1 MDKQNPK
8 VVVVG
13 SFNMD
18 LVVKAGR
25 RPQTGETLMG
35 EEFGMFIGG
44 KGSNQAIAAARL
56 GTDVTMI
63 GRLGADLFGDTL
75 MAAHAEEGICTDYV
89 IRDTEVGTG
98 VASILVDADGDNSIV
113 LVPQANMRLTVA
125 DVEQASESIAAADAL
140 LLQLEVPIAVS
151 QRAAE
156 IAKSNDA
163 TVVLNPAPAQ
173 ELPDDFLAQ
182 VDILTPNE
190 VETESLSGVRVSTA
204 TDAERAA
211 KVLLDKGLSAV
222 ILTLGERGALL
233 LTPDLTQQV
242 PAYSVEVV
250 DTTAAGDAFCGAL
263 ATGLARGENL
273 VDAVAFANAA
283 GALAVTVLG
292 AAPSM
297 PTAAQVE
304 AFRGG
309 HNEARRLRLLKSNF
323 SGWIIRRSYMNGAHW
338 LVKTLQQRGVE
349 YVFALCGN
357 GLKPFLD
364 ACVDLGMPVI
374 DVRNEQSAR
383 IHGRYMGADDQTDW
397 GGRCECGTGTHE
409 HSHRTRQR
417 LLGWRTD
424 APDQRLCHHGYTR
437 YGTFP
442 RTGSGGYGGTRL

>member
-1 MDKQNPK
+1 
-8 VVVVG
+8 
-13 SFNMD
+13 MD

-56 GTDVTMI
+56 GADVTMI

-75 MAAHAEEGICTDYV
+75 MTAHAEESIHTDYV

-98 VASILVDADGDNSIV
+98 VASILIDADGDNSIV
-113 LVPQANMRLTVA
+113 LVPQANMRLSVA
-125 DVEQASESIAAADAL
+125 DIERASESIAAADVL
-140 LLQLEVPIAVS
+140 LLQLEVPIAAS
-151 QRAAE
+151 KRAAE
-156 IAKSNDA
+156 IAKSNGA

-173 ELPDDFLAQ
+173 KLPDDFLGQ

-204 TDAERAA
+204 TDAEIAA
-211 KVLLDKGLSAV
+211 KMLLDKGLSAV

-233 LTPDLTQQV
+233 LTADLTQQV

-304 AFRGG
+304 AFREGS
-309 HNEARRLRLLKSNF
+309 HDEA
-323 SGWIIRRSYMNGAHW
+323 
-338 LVKTLQQRGVE
+338 QR
-349 YVFALCGN
+349 
-357 GLKPFLD
+357 
-364 ACVDLGMPVI
+364 
-374 DVRNEQSAR
+374 
-383 IHGRYMGADDQTDW
+383 
-397 GGRCECGTGTHE
+397 
-409 HSHRTRQR
+409 
-417 LLGWRTD
+417 
-424 APDQRLCHHGYTR
+424 
-437 YGTFP
+437 
-442 RTGSGGYGGTRL
+442 

>member
-1 MDKQNPK
+1 MNEQNAK

-25 RPQTGETLMG
+25 RPQTGETFMG

-56 GTDVTMI
+56 GADVTMI
-63 GRLGADLFGDTL
+63 GRLGTDLFGDTL
-75 MAAHAEEGICTDYV
+75 MAAHAEESICTDYV
-89 IRDTEVGTG
+89 VRDTEAGTG
-98 VASILVDADGDNSIV
+98 VASILIDADGDNSIV
-113 LVPQANMRLTVA
+113 LVPQANMRLS
-125 DVEQASESIAAADAL
+125 VEDIERASESIAAADVL
-140 LLQLEVPIAVS
+140 LLQLEVPIATS

-156 IAKSNDA
+156 IAKSNGA

-182 VDILTPNE
+182 VDILTPNA
-190 VETESLSGVRVSTA
+190 VETESLSGVKVSTA

-222 ILTLGERGALL
+222 ILTLGERGAVL
-233 LTPDLTQQV
+233 LTPDLTRQV
-242 PAYSVEVV
+242 PAYTVEVV

-297 PTAAQVE
+297 PTATQVE
-304 AFRGG
+304 AFCGG
-309 HNEARRLRLLKSNF
+309 HNK
-323 SGWIIRRSYMNGAHW
+323 
-338 LVKTLQQRGVE
+338 VQ
-349 YVFALCGN
+349 C
-357 GLKPFLD
+357 
-364 ACVDLGMPVI
+364 
-374 DVRNEQSAR
+374 
-383 IHGRYMGADDQTDW
+383 
-397 GGRCECGTGTHE
+397 
-409 HSHRTRQR
+409 
-417 LLGWRTD
+417 
-424 APDQRLCHHGYTR
+424 
-437 YGTFP
+437 
-442 RTGSGGYGGTRL
+442 

>member
-1 MDKQNPK
+1 MGEVEMNERNAK

-56 GTDVTMI
+56 GADVTMI
-63 GRLGADLFGDTL
+63 GKLGTDLFGDTL
-75 MAAHAEEGICTDYV
+75 MAAHAEEGIHTDYV

-98 VASILVDADGDNSIV
+98 IASILIDADGDNSIV
-113 LVPQANMRLTVA
+113 IVPQANMRLS
-125 DVEQASESIAAADAL
+125 VEDIERASESIAAADVL
-140 LLQLEVPIAVS
+140 LLQLEVPIAAS

-156 IAKSNDA
+156 IAKSNGA

-190 VETESLSGVRVSTA
+190 VETESLSGVKVSTA

-222 ILTLGERGALL
+222 ILTLGERGAVL
-233 LTPDLTQQV
+233 LTPDLTRQV
-242 PAYSVEVV
+242 PAYTVEVV

-263 ATGLARGENL
+263 ATVLARGDNL

-297 PTAAQVE
+297 PTATQVE
-304 AFRGG
+304 AFCGG
-309 HNEARRLRLLKSNF
+309 HNK
-323 SGWIIRRSYMNGAHW
+323 
-338 LVKTLQQRGVE
+338 VQ
-349 YVFALCGN
+349 C
-357 GLKPFLD
+357 
-364 ACVDLGMPVI
+364 
-374 DVRNEQSAR
+374 
-383 IHGRYMGADDQTDW
+383 
-397 GGRCECGTGTHE
+397 
-409 HSHRTRQR
+409 
-417 LLGWRTD
+417 
-424 APDQRLCHHGYTR
+424 
-437 YGTFP
+437 
-442 RTGSGGYGGTRL
+442 

>member
-1 MDKQNPK
+1 MDRQNPK

-56 GTDVTMI
+56 GANVTMI
-63 GRLGADLFGDTL
+63 GRLGTDLFGDTL
-75 MAAHAEEGICTDYV
+75 MAAHAEEGIYTDYV

-98 VASILVDADGDNSIV
+98 VASILIDADGDNSIV
-113 LVPQANMRLTVA
+113 LVPQANMRLS
-125 DVEQASESIAAADAL
+125 VEDIERASESIAAADVL
-140 LLQLEVPIAVS
+140 LLQLEVPISAS

-156 IAKSNDA
+156 IAKSNGA

-190 VETESLSGVRVSTA
+190 VETESLSGVRVSTT

-211 KVLLDKGLSAV
+211 KVLLDKGLSVV

-233 LTPDLTQQV
+233 LTSDLTQQI

-273 VDAVAFANAA
+273 VDAVGFANAA

-304 AFRGG
+304 AFRGER
-309 HNEARRLRLLKSNF
+309 NEARS
-323 SGWIIRRSYMNGAHW
+323 
-338 LVKTLQQRGVE
+338 
-349 YVFALCGN
+349 
-357 GLKPFLD
+357 
-364 ACVDLGMPVI
+364 
-374 DVRNEQSAR
+374 
-383 IHGRYMGADDQTDW
+383 
-397 GGRCECGTGTHE
+397 
-409 HSHRTRQR
+409 
-417 LLGWRTD
+417 
-424 APDQRLCHHGYTR
+424 
-437 YGTFP
+437 
-442 RTGSGGYGGTRL
+442 

>member
-56 GTDVTMI
+56 GANVTMI
-63 GRLGADLFGDTL
+63 GRLGTDLFGDTL
-75 MAAHAEEGICTDYV
+75 MAAHAEEGIYTDYV

-98 VASILVDADGDNSIV
+98 VASILIDADGDNSIV
-113 LVPQANMRLTVA
+113 LVPQANMRLS
-125 DVEQASESIAAADAL
+125 VEDIERASESIAAADAL
-140 LLQLEVPIAVS
+140 LLQLEVPIDAS
-151 QRAAE
+151 RRAAE
-156 IAKSNDA
+156 IAKSNGA

-190 VETESLSGVRVSTA
+190 VETESLSGIRVSTA

-233 LTPDLTQQV
+233 LASDMTQQV

-263 ATGLARGENL
+263 ATALARGNNL
-273 VDAVAFANAA
+273 VNAVAFANAA

-292 AAPSM
+292 AAPSI
-297 PTAAQVE
+297 PNETQVE
-304 AFRGG
+304 A
-309 HNEARRLRLLKSNF
+309 LR
-323 SGWIIRRSYMNGAHW
+323 
-338 LVKTLQQRGVE
+338 E
-349 YVFALCGN
+349 E
-357 GLKPFLD
+357 
-364 ACVDLGMPVI
+364 
-374 DVRNEQSAR
+374 RNE
-383 IHGRYMGADDQTDW
+383 T
-397 GGRCECGTGTHE
+397 
-409 HSHRTRQR
+409 
-417 LLGWRTD
+417 
-424 APDQRLCHHGYTR
+424 
-437 YGTFP
+437 
-442 RTGSGGYGGTRL
+442 

>member
-1 MDKQNPK
+1 MDRQNPK

-56 GTDVTMI
+56 GANVTMI

-98 VASILVDADGDNSIV
+98 VASILIDADGDNSIV
-113 LVPQANMRLTVA
+113 LVPQANMGLTVA
-125 DVEQASESIAAADAL
+125 DIEQASESIAAADVL
-140 LLQLEVPIAVS
+140 LLQLEVPISAS

-156 IAKSNDA
+156 IAKSNGA
-163 TVVLNPAPAQ
+163 RVVLNPAPAQ
-173 ELPDDFLAQ
+173 ELPDDFLTQ

-190 VETESLSGVRVSTA
+190 VETESLSGVSVSSA

-211 KVLLDKGLSAV
+211 NVLLDKGLSAV

-273 VDAVAFANAA
+273 VDAVAFANTA
-283 GALAVTVLG
+283 GALAITVLG

-304 AFRGG
+304 AFHGK
-309 HNEARRLRLLKSNF
+309 HNE
-323 SGWIIRRSYMNGAHW
+323 
-338 LVKTLQQRGVE
+338 TQR
-349 YVFALCGN
+349 
-357 GLKPFLD
+357 
-364 ACVDLGMPVI
+364 
-374 DVRNEQSAR
+374 
-383 IHGRYMGADDQTDW
+383 
-397 GGRCECGTGTHE
+397 
-409 HSHRTRQR
+409 
-417 LLGWRTD
+417 
-424 APDQRLCHHGYTR
+424 
-437 YGTFP
+437 
-442 RTGSGGYGGTRL
+442 

>member
-1 MDKQNPK
+1 MDKQDPK
-8 VVVVG
+8 VVIVG

-25 RPQTGETLMG
+25 RPETGETLMG

-56 GTDVTMI
+56 GAEVTMV

-75 MAAHAEEGICTDYV
+75 MAAHTEEGICTDYV

-98 VASILVDADGDNSIV
+98 VASILIDVNGDNSIV
-113 LVPQANMRLTVA
+113 LVPQANMRLSVE
-125 DVEQASESIAAADAL
+125 DVERASESIAAADVL
-140 LLQLEVPIAVS
+140 LLQLEVPIAAS

-156 IAKSNDA
+156 IAKSNGA
-163 TVVLNPAPAQ
+163 MVVLNPAPAQ

-190 VETESLSGVRVSTA
+190 VETESLSGIRVSTV

-233 LTPDLTQQV
+233 LTPNLTRQV

-263 ATGLARGENL
+263 ATGLAQGENF

-304 AFRGG
+304 AFRG
-309 HNEARRLRLLKSNF
+309 
-323 SGWIIRRSYMNGAHW
+323 
-338 LVKTLQQRGVE
+338 
-349 YVFALCGN
+349 
-357 GLKPFLD
+357 
-364 ACVDLGMPVI
+364 
-374 DVRNEQSAR
+374 
-383 IHGRYMGADDQTDW
+383 
-397 GGRCECGTGTHE
+397 
-409 HSHRTRQR
+409 
-417 LLGWRTD
+417 
-424 APDQRLCHHGYTR
+424 
-437 YGTFP
+437 
-442 RTGSGGYGGTRL
+442 

>member
-1 MDKQNPK
+1 MNKQNPK

-56 GTDVTMI
+56 GANVTMI
-63 GRLGADLFGDTL
+63 GRLGTDLFGDTL
-75 MAAHAEEGICTDYV
+75 MAAHAAEGICTDY
-89 IRDTEVGTG
+89 ITRDTEVGTG
-98 VASILVDADGDNSIV
+98 VASILIDADGDNSIV
-113 LVPQANMRLTVA
+113 LVPQANMRLSVQ
-125 DVEQASESIAAADAL
+125 DIEQGSESIAAADVL
-140 LLQLEVPIAVS
+140 LLQLEVPIAAS

-156 IAKSNDA
+156 IAKSNGA

-190 VETESLSGVRVSTA
+190 VETESLSGVRVSTV

-222 ILTLGERGALL
+222 ILTLGEQGALL
-233 LTPDLTQQV
+233 LTPNLTQQV
-242 PAYSVEVV
+242 SAYSVDVV

-263 ATGLARGENL
+263 ATTLARGENF

-304 AFRGG
+304 AFRGK
-309 HNEARRLRLLKSNF
+309 HNEA
-323 SGWIIRRSYMNGAHW
+323 
-338 LVKTLQQRGVE
+338 Q
-349 YVFALCGN
+349 C
-357 GLKPFLD
+357 
-364 ACVDLGMPVI
+364 
-374 DVRNEQSAR
+374 
-383 IHGRYMGADDQTDW
+383 
-397 GGRCECGTGTHE
+397 
-409 HSHRTRQR
+409 
-417 LLGWRTD
+417 
-424 APDQRLCHHGYTR
+424 
-437 YGTFP
+437 
-442 RTGSGGYGGTRL
+442 

>member
-18 LVVKAGR
+18 LVVQAGR

-56 GTDVTMI
+56 GADVTMI
-63 GRLGADLFGDTL
+63 GRLGMDLFGDTL

-89 IRDTEVGTG
+89 LRDTEIGTG
-98 VASILVDADGDNSIV
+98 VASILIDADGDNSIV
-113 LVPQANMRLTVA
+113 LVPQANIRLSVA
-125 DVEQASESIAAADAL
+125 DIERASESIAAADVL
-140 LLQLEVPIAVS
+140 LLQLEVPISAS

-156 IAKSNDA
+156 IAKSNGA

-233 LTPDLTQQV
+233 LTPELTQQV

-263 ATGLARGENL
+263 ATALARGDHL

-283 GALAVTVLG
+283 GGLAVTVLG

-304 AFRGG
+304 AFRGK
-309 HNEARRLRLLKSNF
+309 HNETQ
-323 SGWIIRRSYMNGAHW
+323 H
-338 LVKTLQQRGVE
+338 
-349 YVFALCGN
+349 
-357 GLKPFLD
+357 
-364 ACVDLGMPVI
+364 
-374 DVRNEQSAR
+374 
-383 IHGRYMGADDQTDW
+383 
-397 GGRCECGTGTHE
+397 
-409 HSHRTRQR
+409 
-417 LLGWRTD
+417 
-424 APDQRLCHHGYTR
+424 
-437 YGTFP
+437 
-442 RTGSGGYGGTRL
+442 

>member
-1 MDKQNPK
+1 MLSMGAMEMDKQDPK

-18 LVVKAGR
+18 LVVKAER

-56 GTDVTMI
+56 GADVTMI
-63 GRLGADLFGDTL
+63 GRLGTDLFGDTL
-75 MAAHAEEGICTDYV
+75 MTAHAEEGICTDYV
-89 IRDTEVGTG
+89 IRDTETGTG
-98 VASILVDADGDNSIV
+98 VASILIDTDGDNSIV
-113 LVPQANMRLTVA
+113 LVPQANMRLS
-125 DVEQASESIAAADAL
+125 VEDIERASESIAAADVL
-140 LLQLEVPIAVS
+140 LLQLEVPVGAS

-156 IAKSNDA
+156 IAKSNGA

-190 VETESLSGVRVSTA
+190 VETESLSGLRASTA

-233 LTPDLTQQV
+233 LTSDLTQQI
-242 PAYSVEVV
+242 PAYTVDVV

-263 ATGLARGENL
+263 ATAVAQGENL

-297 PTAAQVE
+297 PAAAQVK
-304 AFRGG
+304 AFREK
-309 HNEARRLRLLKSNF
+309 HNKA
-323 SGWIIRRSYMNGAHW
+323 
-338 LVKTLQQRGVE
+338 QR
-349 YVFALCGN
+349 
-357 GLKPFLD
+357 
-364 ACVDLGMPVI
+364 
-374 DVRNEQSAR
+374 
-383 IHGRYMGADDQTDW
+383 
-397 GGRCECGTGTHE
+397 
-409 HSHRTRQR
+409 
-417 LLGWRTD
+417 
-424 APDQRLCHHGYTR
+424 
-437 YGTFP
+437 
-442 RTGSGGYGGTRL
+442 

>member
-1 MDKQNPK
+1 MDNQNSK

-35 EEFGMFIGG
+35 EAFGMFIGG
-44 KGSNQAIAAARL
+44 KGSNQAIAAVRL
-56 GTDVTMI
+56 GANVTMI
-63 GRLGADLFGDTL
+63 GRLGTDLFGDTL
-75 MAAHAEEGICTDYV
+75 MAAHTAESICTDYI

-98 VASILVDADGDNSIV
+98 VASILIDADGDNSIV

-125 DVEQASESIAAADAL
+125 DIERASESIAAADVL
-140 LLQLEVPIAVS
+140 LLQLEVPISAS

-156 IAKSNDA
+156 IAKSNGA

-173 ELPDDFLAQ
+173 KLPDDFLAQ

-190 VETESLSGVRVSTA
+190 VETESLSGVRVSTV

-233 LTPDLTQQV
+233 LTPNLTQQV

-263 ATGLARGENL
+263 ATALARGESL
-273 VDAVAFANAA
+273 VNAVAFANAT

-297 PTAAQVE
+297 PTVAQVE
-304 AFRGG
+304 AFREEY
-309 HNEARRLRLLKSNF
+309 NEA
-323 SGWIIRRSYMNGAHW
+323 
-338 LVKTLQQRGVE
+338 QR
-349 YVFALCGN
+349 
-357 GLKPFLD
+357 
-364 ACVDLGMPVI
+364 
-374 DVRNEQSAR
+374 
-383 IHGRYMGADDQTDW
+383 
-397 GGRCECGTGTHE
+397 
-409 HSHRTRQR
+409 
-417 LLGWRTD
+417 
-424 APDQRLCHHGYTR
+424 
-437 YGTFP
+437 
-442 RTGSGGYGGTRL
+442 

>member
-1 MDKQNPK
+1 MDRQDPK

-18 LVVKAGR
+18 LVVQAER

-56 GTDVTMI
+56 GANVTMI
-63 GRLGADLFGDTL
+63 GRLGTDLFGDTL
-75 MAAHAEEGICTDYV
+75 MAAHAAAGICTDY
-89 IRDTEVGTG
+89 ITRDTEVGTG
-98 VASILVDADGDNSIV
+98 VASILIDADGDNSIV
-113 LVPQANMRLTVA
+113 LVPQANMRLS
-125 DVEQASESIAAADAL
+125 VEDIERASESIAAADVL
-140 LLQLEVPIAVS
+140 LLQLEVPIAAS

-156 IAKSNDA
+156 IAKSNGA

-190 VETESLSGVRVSTA
+190 VETESLSGVRVSTV

-222 ILTLGERGALL
+222 ILTLGEQGALL
-233 LTPDLTQQV
+233 LTPNLTQQA
-242 PAYSVEVV
+242 PSYLVEVV

-263 ATGLARGENL
+263 ATALARGENF

-304 AFRGG
+304 AFRGKY
-309 HNEARRLRLLKSNF
+309 NEA
-323 SGWIIRRSYMNGAHW
+323 
-338 LVKTLQQRGVE
+338 Q
-349 YVFALCGN
+349 C
-357 GLKPFLD
+357 
-364 ACVDLGMPVI
+364 
-374 DVRNEQSAR
+374 
-383 IHGRYMGADDQTDW
+383 
-397 GGRCECGTGTHE
+397 
-409 HSHRTRQR
+409 
-417 LLGWRTD
+417 
-424 APDQRLCHHGYTR
+424 
-437 YGTFP
+437 
-442 RTGSGGYGGTRL
+442 

>member
-1 MDKQNPK
+1 MNKQNPK

-56 GTDVTMI
+56 GANVTMI

-75 MAAHAEEGICTDYV
+75 MAAHIKEGICTDYV

-98 VASILVDADGDNSIV
+98 VASILIDADGDNSIV

-125 DVEQASESIAAADAL
+125 DIEQASEAIAAADVL
-140 LLQLEVPIAVS
+140 LLQLEVPISAS

-156 IAKSNDA
+156 IAKSNGA
-163 TVVLNPAPAQ
+163 SVVLNPAPAQ

-190 VETESLSGVRVSTA
+190 VETESLSGVKVSTA
-204 TDAERAA
+204 TDAERAG
-211 KVLLDKGLSAV
+211 KVLLGKGLSAV
-222 ILTLGERGALL
+222 ILTLGERGSLL
-233 LTPDLTQQV
+233 LTSDLTQQV

-263 ATGLARGENL
+263 ATGLARGEHL
-273 VDAVAFANAA
+273 ADAVAFANAA

-304 AFRGG
+304 AFRGEY
-309 HNEARRLRLLKSNF
+309 NE
-323 SGWIIRRSYMNGAHW
+323 M
-338 LVKTLQQRGVE
+338 QR
-349 YVFALCGN
+349 
-357 GLKPFLD
+357 
-364 ACVDLGMPVI
+364 
-374 DVRNEQSAR
+374 
-383 IHGRYMGADDQTDW
+383 
-397 GGRCECGTGTHE
+397 
-409 HSHRTRQR
+409 
-417 LLGWRTD
+417 
-424 APDQRLCHHGYTR
+424 
-437 YGTFP
+437 
-442 RTGSGGYGGTRL
+442 